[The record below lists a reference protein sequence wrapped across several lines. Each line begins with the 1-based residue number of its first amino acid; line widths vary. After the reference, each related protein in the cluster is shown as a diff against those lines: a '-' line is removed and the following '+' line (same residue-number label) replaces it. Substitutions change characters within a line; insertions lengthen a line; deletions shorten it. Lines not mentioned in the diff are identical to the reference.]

1 MNILIVDD
9 EISQVN
15 LLKGFLEKQGY
26 GITTTTN
33 PNEAVDIAYN
43 QHIDIVI
50 SDFNMPDIKGDELL
64 SILKSINPEIKII
77 IITAYGTVEKA
88 VSLIK
93 SGAEDFIEKPID
105 LKELLEKISKLEESI
120 ITERGIRDI
129 EEKVNIDIPFKNPK
143 ILNIYKNIN
152 KIADSD
158 INVLITGES
167 GVGKEVIAQTI
178 HKLSQRSRRAF
189 VAVNCA
195 AIPENLFE
203 NEFFGHEK
211 GAFTGAITTKK
222 GKFELA
228 DGGTIFLDE
237 VGEIPLNLQ
246 GKLLRGIQERVIQ
259 RVGGE
264 KDIKIDVRIISATN
278 KNLKDMTENNE
289 FREDLYYRLNVVEIN
304 IPPLR
309 ERVEDIPIFIDY
321 FIDKFSNKQ
330 VKISNDARDLLIKYE
345 YPGNIRELEN
355 IIQRAVALCSG
366 NIISLNE
373 IPDNIKKRDS
383 LKSIS
388 DVPSNLLN
396 EVEILEKRRIIE
408 ALEKNNFNKSRAA
421 NSLGINERVIR
432 YKIKKYKIL

>member
-26 GITTTTN
+26 SITTTTN